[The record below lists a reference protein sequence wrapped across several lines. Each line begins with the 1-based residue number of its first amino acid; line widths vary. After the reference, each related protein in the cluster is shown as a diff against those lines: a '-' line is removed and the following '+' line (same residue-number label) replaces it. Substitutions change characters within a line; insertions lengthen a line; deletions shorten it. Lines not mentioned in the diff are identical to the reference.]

1 MNMKKNVLFAVC
13 LVLMTTACST
23 QNKSEENEV
32 KAVRVT
38 VTESVE
44 TEYHPILN
52 YSGTAE
58 ANRKVNLASSLPGRI
73 EKIYYKKGDF
83 VAQGAK
89 IVELSDEMLIQAQVE
104 NETIKKDYE
113 RLSRLK
119 EKGSISLIDFD
130 HIKAKYEASEAKV
143 KMLKKNTTIT
153 APFSGILVD
162 IYVEEGEN
170 YSFVP
175 SMSADL
181 KIENGIVSLM
191 QLNPLKVKIEVNEKE
206 LPLIHKGNEVEVAFD
221 AYPEEKVIGKI
232 HYISPVLSSVTRTSS
247 VEVEIPNTSLKF
259 KPGMFCRASLE
270 LPAEKGVFVPVN
282 AIYRQPG
289 TGEEFVFVVN
299 DDNTVSRISVKR
311 GEMVKDQVH
320 ISEIAAGVR
329 VVIDGKSKLDEGTL
343 VEIVEE

>member
-1 MNMKKNVLFAVC
+1 
-13 LVLMTTACST
+13 
-23 QNKSEENEV
+23 
-32 KAVRVT
+32 
-38 VTESVE
+38 
-44 TEYHPILN
+44 
-52 YSGTAE
+52 
-58 ANRKVNLASSLPGRI
+58 
-73 EKIYYKKGDF
+73 
-83 VAQGAK
+83 
-89 IVELSDEMLIQAQVE
+89 
-104 NETIKKDYE
+104 
-113 RLSRLK
+113 LK

-153 APFSGILVD
+153 APFPGILVD

>member
-1 MNMKKNVLFAVC
+1 MKKNVLFAVC

-38 VTESVE
+38 VAESVE

-113 RLSRLK
+113 RLNRLK

-143 KMLKKNTTIT
+143 KMLKKY
-153 APFSGILVD
+153 D
-162 IYVEEGEN
+162 
-170 YSFVP
+170 
-175 SMSADL
+175 
-181 KIENGIVSLM
+181 
-191 QLNPLKVKIEVNEKE
+191 
-206 LPLIHKGNEVEVAFD
+206 
-221 AYPEEKVIGKI
+221 
-232 HYISPVLSSVTRTSS
+232 HY
-247 VEVEIPNTSLKF
+247 
-259 KPGMFCRASLE
+259 G
-270 LPAEKGVFVPVN
+270 
-282 AIYRQPG
+282 
-289 TGEEFVFVVN
+289 
-299 DDNTVSRISVKR
+299 TVSRHFGGYLCGR
-311 GEMVKDQVH
+311 
-320 ISEIAAGVR
+320 R
-329 VVIDGKSKLDEGTL
+329 RKLFVCTFHERRFKN
-343 VEIVEE
+343 

>member
-32 KAVRVT
+32 KAARVT
-38 VTESVE
+38 VAESVE

-113 RLSRLK
+113 RLNRLK

-153 APFSGILVD
+153 APFPGILVD

-206 LPLIHKGNEVEVAFD
+206 LPLIHKGNEVKVVFD

>member
-1 MNMKKNVLFAVC
+1 MKKNVLFAVC

-32 KAVRVT
+32 KAARVT
-38 VTESVE
+38 VAESVE

-113 RLSRLK
+113 RLNRLK

-153 APFSGILVD
+153 APFPGILVD

-206 LPLIHKGNEVEVAFD
+206 LPLIHKGNEVKVVFD